1 MPVDGKKPKILWVGD
16 REVPLAVRVH
26 PRARHIALVIDGA
39 KGGVRL
45 TLPPGVSVKAGLRF
59 ANKHADWLES
69 QLADLPPRIPFAPG
83 ARIPLLGQP
92 HVIRHI
98 PEGRGGVWRQE
109 GRVFVSGR
117 PEHLVR
123 RVGDFLKREA
133 RETIAPKVHDLAAEI
148 DRKPGRITV
157 RDMKSRWGSCSSD
170 GRLRFNWRLILA
182 PEPIL
187 DYVVAHEVA
196 HLVHMD
202 HSRRFWRIVDALCPE
217 ADAART
223 WLAKNG
229 NDLMRYG

>member
-1 MPVDGKKPKILWVGD
+1 MPLDGKKPKILWVGN

-26 PRARHIALVIDGA
+26 PRARHIGLVIDGA
-39 KGGVRL
+39 KCGVRL

-59 ANKHADWLES
+59 ANKHADWLEA
-69 QLADLPPRIPFAPG
+69 QLAGLPPRIPFAPG
-83 ARIPLLGQP
+83 ARIPLLGWT
-92 HVIRHI
+92 HEIRHV
-98 PEGRGGVWRQE
+98 PEGRGGVWRQD

-117 PEHLVR
+117 PEHLAR
-123 RVGDFLKREA
+123 RIGDFLKREA
-133 RETIAPKVHDLAAEI
+133 REAIAPRVRDLAAEI

-157 RDMKSRWGSCSSD
+157 REMKSRWGSCSSD

-202 HSRRFWRIVDALCPE
+202 HSRRFWRIVDGLCPKT
-217 ADAART
+217 AAARR

>member
-1 MPVDGKKPKILWVGD
+1 MPLDGDKPNILWVGA

-59 ANKHADWLES
+59 ATKHADWLES
-69 QLADLPPRIPFAPG
+69 QLASLPPRIPFAPG
-83 ARIPLLGQP
+83 ARIPVLGRA

-98 PEGRGGVWRQE
+98 PKGRGGVWRQDDH
-109 GRVFVSGR
+109 VFVSGR
-117 PEHLVR
+117 PEHLAR

-133 RETIAPKVHDLAAEI
+133 REAIAPRAHDLAAIIE
-148 DRKPGRITV
+148 RRPGRITV
-157 RDMKSRWGSCSSD
+157 REMKSRWGSCSSD
-170 GRLRFNWRLILA
+170 GRLRFNWRLVLA
-182 PEPIL
+182 PEAIL

-202 HSRRFWRIVDALCPE
+202 HSRRFWRIVEQLCPD
-217 ADAART
+217 APAARR